1 MFAWVYRD
9 DRGEEVG
16 RSQRFADREAA
27 EGWMGDAWADLRERG
42 VEEVDLL
49 DEERDR
55 RLYRMSLDEVA

>member
-1 MFAWVYRD
+1 MFDWVYRD

-27 EGWMGDAWADLRERG
+27 EAWMGDAWPDLRERG

-49 DEERDR
+49 DEERGR